1 MLHHGHTRCL
11 QLRKQSAGGIDQN
24 LNKHTRFFGLTKPLN
39 YLTLYAMLLATFPE
53 DLHAMLRE

>member
-1 MLHHGHTRCL
+1 MATHSVFNSGSKVLV
-11 QLRKQSAGGIDQN
+11 AADQN